1 MKENIQGFTLIE
13 LIAVITIL
21 GILAAIAV
29 PKFISIQTEARESV
43 LEGVQGTMLGAAN
56 LVYAK
61 ALIQKL
67 DKLATASVDTSGN
80 GTGDTATAYGYP
92 TTASIVSR
100 INIQSNEL
108 ITDAASGVV
117 GYSLDG
123 VAGIDA
129 TCRVTYGS
137 ATLLS
142 GWPTVTVSSGGC

>member
-1 MKENIQGFTLIE
+1 MKENIKGFTLIE

-80 GTGDTATAYGYP
+80 GTGDTATAYGNP
-92 TTASIVSR
+92 KTT
-100 INIQSNEL
+100 
-108 ITDAASGVV
+108 
-117 GYSLDG
+117 
-123 VAGIDA
+123 
-129 TCRVTYGS
+129 
-137 ATLLS
+137 
-142 GWPTVTVSSGGC
+142 